1 VTGPVGP
8 TAAAHLTL
16 RPLPAGSLTVT
27 AGFWARRQAANRAV
41 SIPSGWGSLEQAG
54 TLGNFRA
61 VAAGG
66 DASQQTGPYFVDTDL
81 YKWLEAAGWELGR
94 GIDDEHTSALSA
106 RVSEAVSLVQAAQ
119 APDGYLD
126 TWFQL
131 RAPSARFTDL
141 PAAHELYCAGH
152 LMQAAVALHR
162 ALGDDRLLA
171 VARGFAGYLAQVFG
185 PSGLHGV
192 PGHPEVEMAL
202 VELYRA
208 TLEQR
213 YLDLARYFV
222 DARGHRLLGE
232 IHHGSRYRQDD
243 EPFRIARH
251 ARGHAVRAA
260 YLACGALD
268 VSAETGDQSLLSA
281 AAAQWD
287 DMVAQR
293 MYLTGGVG
301 SRHKDEAFG
310 DPYELPPDRAYC
322 ETCAAIGVIMWSWRL
337 LLATGDCRYADVIER
352 VLFNGFIVS
361 TSLDGGTSFY
371 VNPLQVRTGRLDP
384 EDGRGTAARSTWYQ
398 IACCPPN
405 VMRTLSSLP
414 HYFATASAAGVQLWQ
429 YAAGRLSAEVAGG
442 RLSMVIDTD
451 YPLSGSVIVRLLET
465 PAREFDLSLRVPAWA
480 AGATGTIRC
489 DGGAGESAR
498 LTPGQPWTTRKVWQ
512 PGDELHLD
520 LPLSPRIT
528 RPHPRIDAV
537 RGCVAV
543 ERGPLVYCLEQA
555 DVPDQADLESL
566 LLQPFAALE
575 ETGGLVAAEPV
586 VLIRGSFGVAS
597 PPTSGEFPYRA
608 TSWSQEPAGTV
619 QAALVPY
626 FAWGNRHPGQTMR
639 VWIPLTS

>member
-1 VTGPVGP
+1 MTGPVGP

-27 AGFWARRQAANRAV
+27 AGFWARRQAANRGV
-41 SIPSGWGSLEQAG
+41 SIPSGWGSLERAG

-106 RVSEAVSLVQAAQ
+106 RVSEAISLVQAAQ

-152 LMQAAVALHR
+152 LMQAAVALYR
-162 ALGDDRLLA
+162 GLGDDRLMT
-171 VARGFAGYLAQVFG
+171 VARGFADYLAQVFG

-202 VELYRA
+202 AELYRV

-213 YLDLARYFV
+213 YLDLAQYFV

-232 IHHGSRYRQDD
+232 VHHGSRYRQDD
-243 EPFRIARH
+243 EPFRTARH

-268 VSAETGDQSLLSA
+268 VAAETGDQSLLSA

-287 DMVAQR
+287 DMVTQR

-301 SRHKDEAFG
+301 THHKDEAFG

-337 LLATGDCRYADVIER
+337 LLATGEDRYADLIER

-361 TSLDGGTSFY
+361 TSLDGGTYFY

-384 EDGRGTAARSTWYQ
+384 EDGRGAAARSAWYQ

-414 HYFATASAAGVQLWQ
+414 HYFATATASGIQLWQ
-429 YAAGRLSAEVAGG
+429 YAAGRLAAEVAGG
-442 RLSMVIDTD
+442 RVSMVIDTD
-451 YPLSGSVIVRLLET
+451 YPLSGSVTVRLLEA
-465 PAREFDLSLRVPAWA
+465 PAGEFEISLRVPAWA
-480 AGATGTIRC
+480 AGATGRMWR
-489 DGGAGESAR
+489 DGGSMESAH
-498 LTPGQPWTTRKVWQ
+498 LTPGQRWRTSKVWR
-512 PGDELHLD
+512 PGDVLQLD
-520 LPLSPRIT
+520 LPLSPSII
-528 RPHPRIDAV
+528 RPDPRIDAV
-537 RGCVAV
+537 RGCIAV
-543 ERGPLVYCLEQA
+543 ERGPLVYCLEEI
-555 DVPDQADLESL
+555 DVPNPCDLESL
-566 LLQPFAALE
+566 RVSPFAELE
-575 ETGGLVAAEPV
+575 EISSWITTEPV
-586 VLIRGSFGVAS
+586 MFLRGNFEVAG
-597 PPTSGEFPYRA
+597 PRTPNDFPYRVM
-608 TSWSQEPAGTV
+608 SWGQEPIGTV
-619 QAALVPY
+619 NATLVPY
-626 FAWGNRHPGQTMR
+626 FAWGNRHSGQTMR
-639 VWIPLTS
+639 VWIPAQ